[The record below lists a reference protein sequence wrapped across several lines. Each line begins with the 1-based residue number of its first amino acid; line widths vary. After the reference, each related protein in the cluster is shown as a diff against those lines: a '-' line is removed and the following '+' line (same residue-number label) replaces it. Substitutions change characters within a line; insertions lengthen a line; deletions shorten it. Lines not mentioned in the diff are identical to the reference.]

1 MMNRRLHIASRQT
14 GVTLLEV
21 LISVVILSIGLLG
34 SAGLIMNGLKNS
46 NTAYY
51 RSQAT
56 VLAYDILDRM
66 RANLPNERTSRLTQA
81 GYYVVALNGSCGASG
96 LAHQEC
102 TEWRQMI
109 AATLPSGTGSV
120 AVATD
125 GVVTVTIQW
134 NTPADTF
141 ITTSR
146 L

>member
-1 MMNRRLHIASRQT
+1 MMRRHPRRATQS

-21 LISVVILSIGLLG
+21 LISIVILSIGLLG
-34 SAGLIMNGLKNS
+34 VAGMIMNGLKNS

-56 VLAYDILDRM
+56 VLASDILDRM

-96 LAHQEC
+96 LANQEC
-102 TEWRQMI
+102 TEWRQLI
-109 AATLPSGTGSV
+109 ASTLPSGTGSV

-134 NTPADTF
+134 NSPTETF
-141 ITTSR
+141 VTTSR

>member
-1 MMNRRLHIASRQT
+1 MNMSTRPRHSRQS
-14 GVTLLEV
+14 GVSLLEV
-21 LISVVILSIGLLG
+21 LISIVILSIGLLG

-56 VLAYDILDRM
+56 ILASDILDRM
-66 RANLPNERTSRLTQA
+66 RANLPNDRTPRLTQA

-96 LAHQEC
+96 MPYQDC
-102 TEWRQMI
+102 TQWRQLI
-109 AATLPSGTGSV
+109 ASTLPDGKGAV
-120 AVATD
+120 AVSAD
-125 GVVTVTIQW
+125 GIVTVTIQW
-134 NTPADTF
+134 NSPADTF